1 MTDGNLRSQ
10 RRKSRHKADR
20 NYGAS
25 PSGGALIFYWILE
38 MKCGIINETNSATY
52 ELLSKDAVMLQNN
65 IELDVKTKCIEEK
78 ISQYQVAESIGTS
91 GTYISRLINHPEKIV
106 NKTFLAM
113 MEELGYDVRLTY
125 EKRDTAE

>member
-10 RRKSRHKADR
+10 RRKSRQKADR

-52 ELLSKDAVMLQNN
+52 ELLSKEAVMLQNN